1 MGDDEREVF
10 MDCEKGCFNEYRIKQ
25 LEEDSL
31 RNQQTHKEFFGKF
44 EEQKVALAMQG
55 KDIASFGSKLD
66 EISRDVK
73 EIKETPS
80 KRYETIVA
88 CVITTVVG
96 AIIGFLV
103 SGVLPM

>member
-1 MGDDEREVF
+1 ME
-10 MDCEKGCFNEYRIKQ
+10 CEKGCFNEYRIKQ

-31 RNQQTHKEFFGKF
+31 RNQKTHKEFFGKF
-44 EEQKVALAMQG
+44 EEQKIDLAMHG

-73 EIKETPS
+73 EIKEKPS

-88 CVITTVVG
+88 CVITAVVS
-96 AIIGFLV
+96 AIVGFMMSGFL
-103 SGVLPM
+103 PI